1 MPRVAYVYDPLY
13 LEHELPGHPERPER
27 LRAIMSHLQDAG
39 YIGNESPSPAHGRGA
54 RGEGP
59 QLTRVEAR
67 DATTHELRFV
77 HTESLIEEVAATSG
91 VDRQRFDADTYG
103 SARSYEAALRAAGG
117 TLAATEA
124 VLRGEVDSAFCF
136 VRPPGHHATP
146 DRAMGFC
153 LFNNVAVAAARALEE
168 PGIDRV
174 AIIDIDVHHGNGT
187 QDIFYDDPCVLYF
200 STHQFPHYP
209 GTGHWTE
216 TGSGDGDGTTIN
228 VPLPQGA
235 GDDIYRRCY
244 TEICAPA
251 VRRFRPQL
259 IFVSAGFD
267 AHFADP
273 LAAILLSTR
282 GYFEIASL
290 IRELAA
296 ELCEGRL
303 VYALE
308 GGYDLTAIAWS
319 ARACLDTLLGNLF
332 AEDPLGLAP
341 AVPGPNIAPLLSE
354 IKRLHN
360 L

>member
-1 MPRVAYVYDPLY
+1 MPRSDERPPGRVGYVYDPLY
-13 LEHELPGHPERPER
+13 LEHELPGHPERPDR
-27 LRAIMSHLQDAG
+27 LRAIMSHID
-39 YIGNESPSPAHGRGA
+39 ESGLLA
-54 RGEGP
+54 
-59 QLTRVEAR
+59 QMTQVKAR

-77 HTESLIEEVAATSG
+77 HTEGLIEEVAATAG
-91 VDRQRFDADTYG
+91 VDRHRFDADTYG

-117 TLAATEA
+117 TLAAAEA
-124 VLRGEVDSAFCF
+124 VLRGEIDSAFCF
-136 VRPPGHHATP
+136 IRPPGHHATP

-153 LFNNVAVAAARALEE
+153 LFNNIAVAAAQALEE

-187 QDIFYDDPCVLYF
+187 QDIFYDDPRVLYF

-216 TGSGDGDGTTIN
+216 TGSGEGDGTTIN
-228 VPLPQGA
+228 VPLPQGC

-244 TEICAPA
+244 DEICAPA

-273 LAAILLSTR
+273 LAGILLSTR
-282 GYFEIASL
+282 GYYDIASL
-290 IRELAA
+290 IRKLAD

-303 VYALE
+303 LYALE

-319 ARACLDTLLGNLF
+319 ARACVDTLLGNPF
-332 AEDPLGLAP
+332 GEDPLGAGP
-341 AVPGPNIAPLLSE
+341 AVPGPNVEPLLAE
-354 IKRLHN
+354 IKRLH
-360 L
+360 LL

>member
-1 MPRVAYVYDPLY
+1 MPRVGYVYDPLY
-13 LEHELPGHPERPER
+13 LEHELPGHPERSDR
-27 LRAIMSHLQDAG
+27 LRAIMSHLE
-39 YIGNESPSPAHGRGA
+39 ESGVLG
-54 RGEGP
+54 
-59 QLTRVEAR
+59 QMVEVKPR
-67 DATTHELRFV
+67 DAITHELRFV
-77 HTESLIEEVAATSG
+77 HTKSLIEEVAATAG
-91 VDRQRFDADTYG
+91 VTKHRFDADTYA

-117 TLAATEA
+117 AIEGTKA
-124 VLRGEVDSAFCF
+124 VLSGDFDSAFCF

-153 LFNNVAVAAARALEE
+153 LFNNIAVAAARALEE

-187 QDIFYDDPCVLYF
+187 QDIFYDDPRVLYF

-228 VPLPQGA
+228 VPLPQGS
-235 GDDIYRRCY
+235 GDDVYRRCY
-244 TEICAPA
+244 DEICAPA

-273 LAAILLSTR
+273 LAGILLSTR
-282 GYFEIASL
+282 GYYDIASR
-290 IRELAA
+290 IRGLADD
-296 ELCEGRL
+296 LCEGRL

-308 GGYDLTAIAWS
+308 GGYDLTAISWS
-319 ARACLDTLLGNLF
+319 ARACVDTLLGNDF
-332 AEDPLGLAP
+332 AADPLGAGP
-341 AVPGPNIAPLLSE
+341 VVPGPNVEPLLAE
-354 IKRLHN
+354 IKRIHN

>member
-1 MPRVAYVYDPLY
+1 MPKVGYVYDPLF
-13 LEHELPGHPERPER
+13 LEHELPGHPERPDR
-27 LRAIMSHLQDAG
+27 LRAIMGHLE
-39 YIGNESPSPAHGRGA
+39 ESGLLR
-54 RGEGP
+54 
-59 QLTRVEAR
+59 QMTKVEAR

-77 HTESLIEEVAATSG
+77 HTERLIEEVAATAG
-91 VDRQRFDADTYG
+91 VARHRFDADTYG
-103 SARSYEAALRAAGG
+103 SPRSYEAAVRAAGG

-124 VLRGEVDSAFCF
+124 VLRGDLDSAFCF

-153 LFNNVAVAAARALEE
+153 LFNNVAVAVARALEE
-168 PGIDRV
+168 PGVERV

-187 QDIFYDDPCVLYF
+187 QDIFYDDPRVLYF

-216 TGSGDGDGTTIN
+216 TGSGEGDGSTIN
-228 VPLPQGA
+228 VPLPPGS

-259 IFVSAGFD
+259 LFVSAGFD

-273 LAAILLSTR
+273 LADILLSTR
-282 GYFEIASL
+282 GYFETASL
-290 IRELAA
+290 IKQLAD
-296 ELCEGRL
+296 EICEGRV

-308 GGYDLTAIAWS
+308 GGYDLAAISWS
-319 ARACLDTLLGNLF
+319 ARACVDTLFGNEF
-332 AEDPLGLAP
+332 AQDPLGAGP
-341 AVPGPNIAPLLSE
+341 AVQGPNVEPLLAE
-354 IKRLHN
+354 VRRLHS

>member
-1 MPRVAYVYDPLY
+1 MRRTMPGRVGYVYDPLY
-13 LEHELPGHPERPER
+13 LEHELRGHPERPDR
-27 LRAIMSHLQDAG
+27 LRAIMSHLE
-39 YIGNESPSPAHGRGA
+39 ESGVLGQMRQVQP
-54 RGEGP
+54 
-59 QLTRVEAR
+59 R

-77 HTESLIEEVAATSG
+77 HTESLIEEVAATAG
-91 VDRQRFDADTYG
+91 VDRHRFDADTYG

-124 VLRGEVDSAFCF
+124 VLRGEIDSAFCF

-146 DRAMGFC
+146 DRPMGFC
-153 LFNNVAVAAARALEE
+153 LFNNTAVAAARALEE

-187 QDIFYDDPCVLYF
+187 QDIFYDDPRVLYF

-216 TGSGDGDGTTIN
+216 IGAGDGEGATIN
-228 VPLPQGA
+228 VPLPPGS
-235 GDDIYRRCY
+235 GDDTYRPGY
-244 TEICAPA
+244 NEICAPA

-273 LAAILLSTR
+273 LASILLSAR
-282 GYFEIASL
+282 GYYEIASL
-290 IRELAA
+290 IRGLAE

-319 ARACLDTLLGNLF
+319 ARACVDTLLGNPF
-332 AEDPLGLAP
+332 AEDPLGAGP
-341 AVPGPNIAPLLSE
+341 AVPGPNIDPLLAE
-354 IKRLHN
+354 IKRLHS

>member
-1 MPRVAYVYDPLY
+1 
-13 LEHELPGHPERPER
+13 
-27 LRAIMSHLQDAG
+27 
-39 YIGNESPSPAHGRGA
+39 
-54 RGEGP
+54 
-59 QLTRVEAR
+59 
-67 DATTHELRFV
+67 
-77 HTESLIEEVAATSG
+77 
-91 VDRQRFDADTYG
+91 
-103 SARSYEAALRAAGG
+103 LRAAGG

-124 VLRGEVDSAFCF
+124 VLRGEIDSAFCF

-146 DRAMGFC
+146 DRPMGFC
-153 LFNNVAVAAARALEE
+153 LFNNVAVATARALEE

-187 QDIFYDDPCVLYF
+187 QDIFYDDPRVLYF

-216 TGSGDGDGTTIN
+216 IGSGDGEGATTN
-228 VPLPQGA
+228 VPLPAGS
-235 GDDIYRRCY
+235 GDDTYRRCY

-251 VRRFRPQL
+251 VRRFRSQF

-273 LAAILLSTR
+273 LAGILLSAR
-282 GYFEIASL
+282 GYYNIATL
-290 IRELAA
+290 IRELAG

-319 ARACLDTLLGNLF
+319 ARACVDTLLGNPF
-332 AEDPLGLAP
+332 AEDPLGAGP
-341 AVPGPNIAPLLSE
+341 AVPGTDIEPLLVE
-354 IKRLHN
+354 VKRQHTL
-360 L
+360 

>member
-1 MPRVAYVYDPLY
+1 MPHSNARPSGRVGYVYDPLY
-13 LEHELPGHPERPER
+13 LEHELPGHPERPDR
-27 LRAIMSHLQDAG
+27 LRAIMSHLE
-39 YIGNESPSPAHGRGA
+39 ESGLLA
-54 RGEGP
+54 
-59 QLTRVEAR
+59 QMTRVEAR

-77 HTESLIEEVAATSG
+77 HTESLIEAVASTAG
-91 VDRQRFDADTYG
+91 VTKHRFDADTYA

-117 TLAATEA
+117 ILAATEA
-124 VLRGEVDSAFCF
+124 VLRGDFDSTFCL

-153 LFNNVAVAAARALEE
+153 LFNNVAVAVARALEE
-168 PGIDRV
+168 PGIERV

-187 QDIFYDDPCVLYF
+187 QDIFYDDPRVLYF

-216 TGSGDGDGTTIN
+216 TGSGEGDGTTIN
-228 VPLPQGA
+228 VPLPA
-235 GDDIYRRCY
+235 GSGDEIYRRCY
-244 TEICAPA
+244 SAVCAPA

-282 GYFEIASL
+282 GYYEIATL
-290 IRELAA
+290 IRQLAD
-296 ELCEGRL
+296 ELCQGR
-303 VYALE
+303 VVCALE

-319 ARACLDTLLGNLF
+319 ARACLDTLLGNPF
-332 AEDPLGLAP
+332 AEDPLGPGP
-341 AVPGPNIAPLLSE
+341 AVPGPDIEPLLAE